1 MKNRNQGSG
10 IRDQKQGSGERG
22 SISPERSE
30 LRRRRYAGC
39 LLTACIKTTLLACS
53 LIPNPRSL
61 SAAVPLTWTVETSR
75 ATPAQFEAYRGETLT
90 LEATLQSNGKPL
102 ELSGI
107 AALYW
112 QTNGMGSAYW
122 EATAAVNS
130 NRLSAVW
137 TPEMDVGARVY
148 NCFLGQPGKIYRAA
162 FQLRLRPSPGATPN
176 VLPLPTPV
184 IDFATVEVLHPPY
197 YTKADA
203 DGLLEDKADKTNT
216 YTKAEVDGL
225 IDEAGK
231 VKSVN
236 GKDGEVVLTAA
247 DVHALPDTYTPP
259 PAPVQSVNGK
269 TGAVTL
275 GAGDIGAIVNGV
287 NTNGEIVLRSPVGFA
302 GNMDMKIT
310 PSRISRSGVS
320 FGSFPFDWIIHG
332 SQNLN
337 EYLRDNYLLQE
348 EASDKYVPTTR
359 KVNGQPLTGDITIEA
374 MPNNGVML
382 TDGALKTK
390 GGTEITAGNV
400 GAASSEDVQTLNL
413 GYQRLYSF
421 STGAT
426 NANISVTNYPP
437 TAAEAEGRTHYDPND
452 PDLDFSTV
460 PASMRLDE
468 KRDGEKRTVVDTR
481 DWPVWYFGC
490 KLPRILAAA
499 QEYAHTAYTN
509 ALAHLSAW
517 ADRTARGLENP
528 AGESTLVI
536 DVPNIWL
543 MTDQTF
549 EKHVSGSSSCWVIR
563 SKNAAISP
571 NVTTNGFLELTDA
584 FGTPYIRF
592 NKTEATFADPPASGI
607 YHDDQEGEWI
617 ITYETTTKPKG
628 GANLALQGSET
639 YPGKAILKEEGDEL
653 CPAVITWTG
662 SSGHWLMHAKPKQI
676 AGADPD
682 KMIFGAV
689 VEVEGQDYIEYLKPV
704 SFSHLVM
711 PNGKKIAPDVPAS
724 ASVGTIV
731 NWKVVQ

>member
-1 MKNRNQGSG
+1 MKHLAILTLHFS
-10 IRDQKQGSGERG
+10 
-22 SISPERSE
+22 
-30 LRRRRYAGC
+30 
-39 LLTACIKTTLLACS
+39 LLTLHS
-53 LIPNPRSL
+53 
-61 SAAVPLTWTVETSR
+61 SAAVPLHWTVESSRTSL
-75 ATPAQFEAYRGETLT
+75 AQLEAYHGETLDIA
-90 LEATLQSNGKPL
+90 ATMQTYGKPL
-102 ELSGI
+102 SLDGKT
-107 AALYW
+107 AVLYY
-112 QTNGMGSAYW
+112 QTNGMEQAWWSVNGTCSGS
-122 EATAAVNS
+122 T
-130 NRLSAVW
+130 
-137 TPEMDVGARVY
+137 ARVTFTPAMDPGASIL
-148 NCFLGQPGKIYRAA
+148 NLFLSVQDGGNNYRAHA
-162 FQLRLRPSPGATPN
+162 RLKMLGSPGADAH
-176 VLPLPTPV
+176 V
-184 IDFATVEVLHPPY
+184 IEPPIVTLDFSRIGIILNAPY
-197 YTKADA
+197 YTKAEA
-203 DGLLEDKADKTNT
+203 DGLLDDKADKTNT
-216 YTKAEVDGL
+216 YTKAESNAALDGKLDRIVRDPLFEHNHSEFKQTLDGL
-225 IDEAGK
+225 DYITYQTDGGETEVLDRAHIGNKMVYVTEDSNWFTSGFHASEDYRGFGISQSSSDFKNGNFSTFYGDGFIDCGENEITIPNATGTMALMSTTLAGYGIDNAYTKAEVDELVEDAGK
-231 VKSVN
+231 VKTVA
-236 GKDGEVVLTAA
+236 GQE
-247 DVHALPDTYTPP
+247 PD
-259 PAPVQSVNGK
+259 
-269 TGAVTL
+269 
-275 GAGDIGAIVNGV
+275 
-287 NTNGEIVLRSPVGFA
+287 
-302 GNMDMKIT
+302 
-310 PSRISRSGVS
+310 
-320 FGSFPFDWIIHG
+320 
-332 SQNLN
+332 
-337 EYLRDNYLLQE
+337 
-348 EASDKYVPTTR
+348 AS
-359 KVNGQPLTGDITIEA
+359 
-374 MPNNGVML
+374 
-382 TDGALKTK
+382 
-390 GGTEITAGNV
+390 GNV
-400 GAASSEDVQTLNL
+400 SLSPSTIGAASSEDVQTLNL

-563 SKNAAISP
+563 SKNSAISP

-676 AGADPD
+676 AGADPN
-682 KMIFGAV
+682 KMFFGAV
-689 VEVEGQDYIEYLKPV
+689 VEVEVQDYIEYLKPV

>member
-1 MKNRNQGSG
+1 MKHTALFTCSF
-10 IRDQKQGSGERG
+10 
-22 SISPERSE
+22 
-30 LRRRRYAGC
+30 L
-39 LLTACIKTTLLACS
+39 LLTS
-53 LIPNPRSL
+53 
-61 SAAVPLTWTVETSR
+61 SAAVPLHWTVESSRTSL
-75 ATPAQFEAYRGETLT
+75 AQLEAYHGETLDIA
-90 LEATLQSNGKPL
+90 ATMQTYGKPL
-102 ELSGI
+102 SLDGKT
-107 AALYW
+107 AVLYY
-112 QTNGMGSAYW
+112 QTNGMEQAWWSVNGTCSGS
-122 EATAAVNS
+122 T
-130 NRLSAVW
+130 
-137 TPEMDVGARVY
+137 ARVTFTPAMDPGASIL
-148 NCFLGQPGKIYRAA
+148 NLFLSVQDGGNNYRAHA
-162 FQLRLRPSPGATPN
+162 RLKMLGSPGADAH
-176 VLPLPTPV
+176 V
-184 IDFATVEVLHPPY
+184 IEPPIVTLDFSRIGIILNAPY
-197 YTKADA
+197 YTKAEA
-203 DGLLEDKADKTNT
+203 DGLLDDKADKTNT
-216 YTKAEVDGL
+216 YTKAESNAALDGKLDRIVRDPLFEHNHSEFKQTLDGL
-225 IDEAGK
+225 DYITYQTDGGETKVLDRAHIGNKMVYVTEDSNWFTSGFHASEDYRGFGISKSSSDFKNGNFSTFYGDGFIDCGENEITIPNATGTMALMSTTLAGYGIDNAYTKAEVDELVEDAGK
-231 VKSVN
+231 VKTVA
-236 GKDGEVVLTAA
+236 GQE
-247 DVHALPDTYTPP
+247 PD
-259 PAPVQSVNGK
+259 
-269 TGAVTL
+269 
-275 GAGDIGAIVNGV
+275 
-287 NTNGEIVLRSPVGFA
+287 
-302 GNMDMKIT
+302 
-310 PSRISRSGVS
+310 
-320 FGSFPFDWIIHG
+320 
-332 SQNLN
+332 
-337 EYLRDNYLLQE
+337 
-348 EASDKYVPTTR
+348 AS
-359 KVNGQPLTGDITIEA
+359 
-374 MPNNGVML
+374 
-382 TDGALKTK
+382 
-390 GGTEITAGNV
+390 GNV
-400 GAASSEDVQTLNL
+400 SLSPSTIGAASSEDVQTLNL

-563 SKNAAISP
+563 SKNSAISP

-676 AGADPD
+676 AGADPN
-682 KMIFGAV
+682 KMFFGAV

>member
-1 MKNRNQGSG
+1 MKR
-10 IRDQKQGSGERG
+10 
-22 SISPERSE
+22 
-30 LRRRRYAGC
+30 LA
-39 LLTACIKTTLLACS
+39 LLTLHFSLLTLHS
-53 LIPNPRSL
+53 
-61 SAAVPLTWTVETSR
+61 SAAVPLHWTVESSRTSL
-75 ATPAQFEAYRGETLT
+75 AQLEAYHGETLDIA
-90 LEATLQSNGKPL
+90 ATMQTYGKPL
-102 ELSGI
+102 SLDGKT
-107 AALYW
+107 AVLYY
-112 QTNGMGSAYW
+112 QTNGMEQAWWSVNGTCSGS
-122 EATAAVNS
+122 T
-130 NRLSAVW
+130 
-137 TPEMDVGARVY
+137 ARVTFTPAMDPGASIL
-148 NCFLGQPGKIYRAA
+148 NLFLSVQDGGNNYRAHA
-162 FQLRLRPSPGATPN
+162 RLKMLGSPGADAH
-176 VLPLPTPV
+176 V
-184 IDFATVEVLHPPY
+184 IEPPIVTLDFSRIGIILNAPY
-197 YTKADA
+197 YTKAEA
-203 DGLLEDKADKTNT
+203 DGLLDDKADKTNT
-216 YTKAEVDGL
+216 YTKAESNAALDGKLDRIVRDPLFEHNHSEFKQTLDGL
-225 IDEAGK
+225 DYITYQTDGGETKVLDRAHIGNKMVYVTEDSNWFTSGFHASEDYRGFGISQSSSDFKNGNFSTFYGDGFIDCGENEITIPNATGTMALMSTTLAGYGIDNAYTKAEVDELVEDAGK
-231 VKSVN
+231 VKTVA
-236 GKDGEVVLTAA
+236 GQE
-247 DVHALPDTYTPP
+247 PD
-259 PAPVQSVNGK
+259 
-269 TGAVTL
+269 
-275 GAGDIGAIVNGV
+275 
-287 NTNGEIVLRSPVGFA
+287 
-302 GNMDMKIT
+302 
-310 PSRISRSGVS
+310 
-320 FGSFPFDWIIHG
+320 
-332 SQNLN
+332 
-337 EYLRDNYLLQE
+337 
-348 EASDKYVPTTR
+348 AS
-359 KVNGQPLTGDITIEA
+359 
-374 MPNNGVML
+374 
-382 TDGALKTK
+382 
-390 GGTEITAGNV
+390 GNV
-400 GAASSEDVQTLNL
+400 SLSPSTIGAASSEDVQTLNL

-563 SKNAAISP
+563 SKNSAISP

-676 AGADPD
+676 AGADPN
-682 KMIFGAV
+682 KMFFGAV

>member
-1 MKNRNQGSG
+1 MKHIAILTLHFS
-10 IRDQKQGSGERG
+10 
-22 SISPERSE
+22 
-30 LRRRRYAGC
+30 
-39 LLTACIKTTLLACS
+39 LLTLHS
-53 LIPNPRSL
+53 
-61 SAAVPLTWTVETSR
+61 SAAVPLHWTVESSRTSL
-75 ATPAQFEAYRGETLT
+75 AQLEAYHGETLDIA
-90 LEATLQSNGKPL
+90 ATMQTYGKPL
-102 ELSGI
+102 SLDGKT
-107 AALYW
+107 AVLYY
-112 QTNGMGSAYW
+112 QTNGMEQAWWSVNGTCSGS
-122 EATAAVNS
+122 T
-130 NRLSAVW
+130 
-137 TPEMDVGARVY
+137 ARVTFTPAMDPGASIL
-148 NCFLGQPGKIYRAA
+148 NLFLSVQDGGNNYRAHA
-162 FQLRLRPSPGATPN
+162 RLKMLGSPGADAH
-176 VLPLPTPV
+176 V
-184 IDFATVEVLHPPY
+184 IEPPIVTLDFSRIGIILNAPY
-197 YTKADA
+197 YTKAEA
-203 DGLLEDKADKTNT
+203 DGLLDDKADKTNT
-216 YTKAEVDGL
+216 YTKAESNAALDGKLDRIVRDPLFEHNHSEFKQTLDGL
-225 IDEAGK
+225 DYITYQTDGGETKVLDRAHIGNKMVYVTEDSNWFTSGFHASEDYRGFGISQSSSDFKNGNFSTFYGDGFIDCGENEITIPNATGTMALMSTTLAGYGIDNAYTKAEVDELVEDAGK
-231 VKSVN
+231 VKTVA
-236 GKDGEVVLTAA
+236 GQE
-247 DVHALPDTYTPP
+247 PD
-259 PAPVQSVNGK
+259 
-269 TGAVTL
+269 
-275 GAGDIGAIVNGV
+275 
-287 NTNGEIVLRSPVGFA
+287 
-302 GNMDMKIT
+302 
-310 PSRISRSGVS
+310 
-320 FGSFPFDWIIHG
+320 
-332 SQNLN
+332 
-337 EYLRDNYLLQE
+337 
-348 EASDKYVPTTR
+348 AS
-359 KVNGQPLTGDITIEA
+359 
-374 MPNNGVML
+374 
-382 TDGALKTK
+382 
-390 GGTEITAGNV
+390 GNV
-400 GAASSEDVQTLNL
+400 SLSPSTIGAASSEDVQTLNL

-543 MTDQTF
+543 MTDHTF

-563 SKNAAISP
+563 SKNSAISP

-676 AGADPD
+676 AGADPN
-682 KMIFGAV
+682 KMFFGAV

>member
-1 MKNRNQGSG
+1 MKH
-10 IRDQKQGSGERG
+10 I
-22 SISPERSE
+22 
-30 LRRRRYAGC
+30 
-39 LLTACIKTTLLACS
+39 S
-53 LIPNPRSL
+53 LITIL
-61 SAAVPLTWTVETSR
+61 AIGTLAASAAVPLHWTVESSRTSL
-75 ATPAQFEAYRGETLT
+75 AQLEAYHGETLDIA
-90 LEATLQSNGKPL
+90 ATMQTYGKPL
-102 ELSGI
+102 SLDGKT
-107 AALYW
+107 AVLYY
-112 QTNGMGSAYW
+112 QTNGMEQAWWSVNGTCSGS
-122 EATAAVNS
+122 T
-130 NRLSAVW
+130 
-137 TPEMDVGARVY
+137 ARVTFTPAMDPGASIL
-148 NCFLGQPGKIYRAA
+148 NLFLSVQDGGNNYRAHA
-162 FQLRLRPSPGATPN
+162 RLKMLGSPGADAHVIEPPIVTLDFSRIGI
-176 VLPLPTPV
+176 VLN
-184 IDFATVEVLHPPY
+184 APY
-197 YTKADA
+197 YTKAEA
-203 DGLLEDKADKTNT
+203 DGLLDGKADKTNTYTKAETEQKIQELAPTPVETDPVYTADKEDLICLIGDKADKTNT
-216 YTKAEVDGL
+216 YTKAEVDAAHAGKLDRIVRDSQFLYNHSEFRQTLDGL
-225 IDEAGK
+225 EYIEYQTEDGQTEVIRRASLGGEMVYVTEDANWLTAGIHANEDYRGFGISQSSSDFKNGYFSTFYGDGFIDFGENEITIPNATGTMALKSTTLAGYGINNAYTKAEVDGLVEDAGK
-231 VKSVN
+231 VKTVA
-236 GKDGEVVLTAA
+236 GQE
-247 DVHALPDTYTPP
+247 PD
-259 PAPVQSVNGK
+259 
-269 TGAVTL
+269 
-275 GAGDIGAIVNGV
+275 
-287 NTNGEIVLRSPVGFA
+287 
-302 GNMDMKIT
+302 
-310 PSRISRSGVS
+310 
-320 FGSFPFDWIIHG
+320 
-332 SQNLN
+332 
-337 EYLRDNYLLQE
+337 
-348 EASDKYVPTTR
+348 AS
-359 KVNGQPLTGDITIEA
+359 
-374 MPNNGVML
+374 
-382 TDGALKTK
+382 
-390 GGTEITAGNV
+390 GNV
-400 GAASSEDVQTLNL
+400 SLSPSTIGAASSEDVQTLNL

-460 PASMRLDE
+460 PASIRLDE

-676 AGADPD
+676 AGADPG
-682 KMIFGAV
+682 KMFFGAV

-724 ASVGTIV
+724 ASVGTVV

>member
-1 MKNRNQGSG
+1 MKHLALILHFS
-10 IRDQKQGSGERG
+10 
-22 SISPERSE
+22 
-30 LRRRRYAGC
+30 
-39 LLTACIKTTLLACS
+39 LL
-53 LIPNPRSL
+53 LIPCF
-61 SAAVPLTWTVETSR
+61 AAVPLHWTVESSRTSL
-75 ATPAQFEAYRGETLT
+75 AQLEAYHGETLDIA
-90 LEATLQSNGKPL
+90 ATMQTYGKPL
-102 ELSGI
+102 SLDGKT
-107 AALYW
+107 AVLYY
-112 QTNGMGSAYW
+112 QTNGMEQAWWSVNGTCSGS
-122 EATAAVNS
+122 T
-130 NRLSAVW
+130 
-137 TPEMDVGARVY
+137 ARVTFTPAMDPGASIL
-148 NCFLGQPGKIYRAA
+148 NLFLSVQDGGNNYRAHA
-162 FQLRLRPSPGATPN
+162 RLKMLGSPGADAH
-176 VLPLPTPV
+176 V
-184 IDFATVEVLHPPY
+184 IEPPIVTLDFSRIGIILNAPY
-197 YTKADA
+197 YTKAEA
-203 DGLLEDKADKTNT
+203 DGLLDDKADKTNT
-216 YTKAEVDGL
+216 YTKAESNAALDGKLDRIVRDPLFEHNHSEFKQTLDGL
-225 IDEAGK
+225 DYITYQTDGGETKVLDRAHIGNKMVYVTEDSNWFTSGFHASEDYRGFGISKSSSDFKNGNFSTFYGDGFIDCGENEITIPNATGTMALMSTTLAGYGIDNAYTKAEVDELVEDAGK
-231 VKSVN
+231 VKTV
-236 GKDGEVVLTAA
+236 
-247 DVHALPDTYTPP
+247 
-259 PAPVQSVNGK
+259 
-269 TGAVTL
+269 
-275 GAGDIGAIVNGV
+275 AG
-287 NTNGEIVLRSPVGFA
+287 
-302 GNMDMKIT
+302 
-310 PSRISRSGVS
+310 
-320 FGSFPFDWIIHG
+320 
-332 SQNLN
+332 
-337 EYLRDNYLLQE
+337 QE
-348 EASDKYVPTTR
+348 PNAS
-359 KVNGQPLTGDITIEA
+359 
-374 MPNNGVML
+374 
-382 TDGALKTK
+382 
-390 GGTEITAGNV
+390 GNV
-400 GAASSEDVQTLNL
+400 SLSPSTIGAASSEDVQTLNL

-563 SKNAAISP
+563 SKNSAISP

-676 AGADPD
+676 AGADPN
-682 KMIFGAV
+682 KMFFGAV

>member
-1 MKNRNQGSG
+1 MKHLAILTLHFS
-10 IRDQKQGSGERG
+10 
-22 SISPERSE
+22 
-30 LRRRRYAGC
+30 
-39 LLTACIKTTLLACS
+39 LLTLHS
-53 LIPNPRSL
+53 
-61 SAAVPLTWTVETSR
+61 SAAVPLHWTVESSRTSL
-75 ATPAQFEAYRGETLT
+75 AQLEAYHGETLDIA
-90 LEATLQSNGKPL
+90 ATMQTYGKPL
-102 ELSGI
+102 SLDGKT
-107 AALYW
+107 AVLYY
-112 QTNGMGSAYW
+112 QTNGMEQAWWSVNGTCSGS
-122 EATAAVNS
+122 T
-130 NRLSAVW
+130 
-137 TPEMDVGARVY
+137 ARVTFTPAMDPGASIL
-148 NCFLGQPGKIYRAA
+148 NLFLSVQDGGNNYRAHA
-162 FQLRLRPSPGATPN
+162 RLKMLGSPGADAH
-176 VLPLPTPV
+176 V
-184 IDFATVEVLHPPY
+184 IEPPIVTLDFSRIGIILNAPY
-197 YTKADA
+197 
-203 DGLLEDKADKTNT
+203 
-216 YTKAEVDGL
+216 YTKAEVDEL
-225 IDEAGK
+225 VEDAGK
-231 VKSVN
+231 VKTVA
-236 GKDGEVVLTAA
+236 GQE
-247 DVHALPDTYTPP
+247 PD
-259 PAPVQSVNGK
+259 
-269 TGAVTL
+269 
-275 GAGDIGAIVNGV
+275 
-287 NTNGEIVLRSPVGFA
+287 
-302 GNMDMKIT
+302 
-310 PSRISRSGVS
+310 
-320 FGSFPFDWIIHG
+320 
-332 SQNLN
+332 
-337 EYLRDNYLLQE
+337 
-348 EASDKYVPTTR
+348 AS
-359 KVNGQPLTGDITIEA
+359 
-374 MPNNGVML
+374 
-382 TDGALKTK
+382 
-390 GGTEITAGNV
+390 GNV
-400 GAASSEDVQTLNL
+400 SLSPSTIGAASSEDVQTLNL

-437 TAAEAEGRTHYDPND
+437 TAADAEGRTHYDPND

-481 DWPVWYFGC
+481 DWPVWYFDC

-563 SKNAAISP
+563 SKNSAISP

-676 AGADPD
+676 AGADPN
-682 KMIFGAV
+682 KMFFGAV

>member
-1 MKNRNQGSG
+1 MKRYKSILIFAALLFAGFAPQANAEE
-10 IRDQKQGSGERG
+10 ITPKF
-22 SISPERSE
+22 SISVDPDKSE
-30 LRRRRYAGC
+30 VHFFDVYH
-39 LLTACIKTTLLACS
+39 
-53 LIPNPRSL
+53 
-61 SAAVPLTWTVETSR
+61 
-75 ATPAQFEAYRGETLT
+75 GETVLFEVT
-90 LEATLQSNGKPL
+90 FKRPSN
-102 ELSGI
+102 ETMTFF
-107 AALYW
+107 W
-112 QTNGMGSAYW
+112 QEQGMGDSYW
-122 EATAAVNS
+122 SESCT
-130 NRLSAVW
+130 
-137 TPEMDVGARVY
+137 TVGDGV
-148 NCFLGQPGKIYRAA
+148 YRAA
-162 FQLRLRPSPGATPN
+162 FTPQMDTGAKVFNCFIGRPGMIYRAVFQLRMKQSPGATPGA
-176 VLPLPTPV
+176 LPLPVKT
-184 IDFATVEVLHPPY
+184 IDFAEVEVKNAPWASATIVHEVSAAADNAIMTATNALA
-197 YTKADA
+197 KANAAQSSAAAAQRSADA
-203 DGLLEDKADKTNT
+203 AQTSADNAQTV
-216 YTKAEVDGL
+216 AAD
-225 IDEAGK
+225 A
-231 VKSVN
+231 KSAA
-236 GKDGEVVLTAA
+236 TAA
-247 DVHALPDTYTPP
+247 ADDVEKLNIGYT
-259 PAPVQSVNGK
+259 
-269 TGAVTL
+269 
-275 GAGDIGAIVNGV
+275 
-287 NTNGEIVLRSPVGFA
+287 
-302 GNMDMKIT
+302 
-310 PSRISRSGVS
+310 
-320 FGSFPFDWIIHG
+320 
-332 SQNLN
+332 
-337 EYLRDNYLLQE
+337 
-348 EASDKYVPTTR
+348 
-359 KVNGQPLTGDITIEA
+359 
-374 MPNNGVML
+374 
-382 TDGALKTK
+382 
-390 GGTEITAGNV
+390 
-400 GAASSEDVQTLNL
+400 
-413 GYQRLYSF
+413 RLYNF
-421 STGAT
+421 SVGAT
-426 NANISVTNYPP
+426 NANFIATNYPL
-437 TAAEAEGRTHYDPND
+437 TKAEAEGRTHYDPND

-563 SKNAAISP
+563 SKNSAISP

-592 NKTEATFADPPASGI
+592 NKTEATFADPPSSGI

-676 AGADPD
+676 AGADPN
-682 KMIFGAV
+682 KIFFGAV

>member
-1 MKNRNQGSG
+1 MKHLQLSTILALGSL
-10 IRDQKQGSGERG
+10 S
-22 SISPERSE
+22 
-30 LRRRRYAGC
+30 A
-39 LLTACIKTTLLACS
+39 
-53 LIPNPRSL
+53 
-61 SAAVPLTWTVETSR
+61 SAAVPLHWTVESSRTSI
-75 ATPAQFEAYRGETLT
+75 AQLEAYHGETLDIA
-90 LEATLQSNGKPL
+90 ATMQTYGKPL
-102 ELSGI
+102 SLDGKT
-107 AALYW
+107 AVLYY
-112 QTNGMGSAYW
+112 QTNGMEQAWWSVNGTCSGS
-122 EATAAVNS
+122 T
-130 NRLSAVW
+130 
-137 TPEMDVGARVY
+137 ARVTFTPAMDPGASIL
-148 NCFLGQPGKIYRAA
+148 NLFLSVQDGGNNYRAHA
-162 FQLRLRPSPGATPN
+162 RLKMLGSPGADAHVIEPPIVTLDFSRIGI
-176 VLPLPTPV
+176 VLN
-184 IDFATVEVLHPPY
+184 APY
-197 YTKADA
+197 YTQAEA
-203 DGLLEDKADKTNT
+203 DGLLDGKADKTNTYTKAEADELLHDKADKTNTYTKAETDMLLDNKADSTNTYTKVEADGLFDGKADKTNT

-225 IDEAGK
+225 VEDAGK
-231 VKSVN
+231 VKTVA
-236 GKDGEVVLTAA
+236 GKE
-247 DVHALPDTYTPP
+247 PD
-259 PAPVQSVNGK
+259 
-269 TGAVTL
+269 
-275 GAGDIGAIVNGV
+275 
-287 NTNGEIVLRSPVGFA
+287 
-302 GNMDMKIT
+302 
-310 PSRISRSGVS
+310 
-320 FGSFPFDWIIHG
+320 
-332 SQNLN
+332 
-337 EYLRDNYLLQE
+337 
-348 EASDKYVPTTR
+348 AS
-359 KVNGQPLTGDITIEA
+359 
-374 MPNNGVML
+374 
-382 TDGALKTK
+382 
-390 GGTEITAGNV
+390 GNV
-400 GAASSEDVQTLNL
+400 SLSPSTIGAASSEDVQTLNL

-563 SKNAAISP
+563 SKNSAISP

-639 YPGKAILKEEGDEL
+639 YPGKSILKEEGDEL

-676 AGADPD
+676 AGADPN
-682 KMIFGAV
+682 KIFFGAV

>member
-1 MKNRNQGSG
+1 MKHIAILTLHFS
-10 IRDQKQGSGERG
+10 
-22 SISPERSE
+22 
-30 LRRRRYAGC
+30 
-39 LLTACIKTTLLACS
+39 LLTLHS
-53 LIPNPRSL
+53 
-61 SAAVPLTWTVETSR
+61 SAAVPLRWTVESSRTSL
-75 ATPAQFEAYRGETLT
+75 AQLEAYHGETLDIA
-90 LEATLQSNGKPL
+90 ATMQTYGKPL
-102 ELSGI
+102 SLDGKT
-107 AALYW
+107 AVLYY
-112 QTNGMGSAYW
+112 QTNGMEQAWWSVNGTCSGS
-122 EATAAVNS
+122 T
-130 NRLSAVW
+130 
-137 TPEMDVGARVY
+137 ARVTFTPAMDPGASIL
-148 NCFLGQPGKIYRAA
+148 NLFLSVQDGGNNYRAHA
-162 FQLRLRPSPGATPN
+162 RLKMLGSPGADAH
-176 VLPLPTPV
+176 V
-184 IDFATVEVLHPPY
+184 IEPPIVTLDFSRIGIILNAPY
-197 YTKADA
+197 YTKAEA
-203 DGLLEDKADKTNT
+203 DGLLDDKADKTNT
-216 YTKAEVDGL
+216 YTKAESNAALDGKLDRIVRDPLFEHNHSEFKQTLDGL
-225 IDEAGK
+225 DYITYQTDGGETKVLDRAHIGNKMVYVTEDSNWFTSGFHASEDYRGFGISKSSSDFKNGNFSTFYGDGFIDCGENEITIPNATGTMALMSTTLAGYGIDNAYTKAEVDELVEDAGK
-231 VKSVN
+231 VKTV
-236 GKDGEVVLTAA
+236 
-247 DVHALPDTYTPP
+247 
-259 PAPVQSVNGK
+259 
-269 TGAVTL
+269 
-275 GAGDIGAIVNGV
+275 AG
-287 NTNGEIVLRSPVGFA
+287 
-302 GNMDMKIT
+302 
-310 PSRISRSGVS
+310 
-320 FGSFPFDWIIHG
+320 
-332 SQNLN
+332 
-337 EYLRDNYLLQE
+337 QE
-348 EASDKYVPTTR
+348 PNAS
-359 KVNGQPLTGDITIEA
+359 
-374 MPNNGVML
+374 
-382 TDGALKTK
+382 
-390 GGTEITAGNV
+390 GNV
-400 GAASSEDVQTLNL
+400 SLSPSTIGAASSEDVQTLNL

-563 SKNAAISP
+563 SKNSAISP

-676 AGADPD
+676 AGADPN
-682 KMIFGAV
+682 KMFFGAV

>member
-1 MKNRNQGSG
+1 MKHLAILTLHFS
-10 IRDQKQGSGERG
+10 
-22 SISPERSE
+22 
-30 LRRRRYAGC
+30 
-39 LLTACIKTTLLACS
+39 LLTLHS
-53 LIPNPRSL
+53 
-61 SAAVPLTWTVETSR
+61 SAAVPLRWTVESSRTSL
-75 ATPAQFEAYRGETLT
+75 AQLEAYHGETLDIA
-90 LEATLQSNGKPL
+90 ATMQTYGKPL
-102 ELSGI
+102 SLDGKT
-107 AALYW
+107 AVLYY
-112 QTNGMGSAYW
+112 QTNGMEQAWWSVNGTCSGS
-122 EATAAVNS
+122 T
-130 NRLSAVW
+130 
-137 TPEMDVGARVY
+137 ARVTFTPAMDPGASIL
-148 NCFLGQPGKIYRAA
+148 NLFLSVQDGGNNYRAHA
-162 FQLRLRPSPGATPN
+162 RLKMLGSPGADAH
-176 VLPLPTPV
+176 V
-184 IDFATVEVLHPPY
+184 IEPPIVTLDFSRIGIILNAPY
-197 YTKADA
+197 YTKAEA
-203 DGLLEDKADKTNT
+203 DGLLDDKADKTNT
-216 YTKAEVDGL
+216 YTKAESNAALDGKLDRIVRDPLFEHNHSEFKQTLDGL
-225 IDEAGK
+225 DYITYQTDGGETKVLDRAHIGNKMVYVTEDSNWFTSGFHASEDYRGFGISKSSSDFKNGNFSTFYGDGFIDCGENEITIPNATGTMALMSTTLAGYGIDNAYTKAEVDELVEDAGK
-231 VKSVN
+231 VKTV
-236 GKDGEVVLTAA
+236 
-247 DVHALPDTYTPP
+247 
-259 PAPVQSVNGK
+259 
-269 TGAVTL
+269 
-275 GAGDIGAIVNGV
+275 AG
-287 NTNGEIVLRSPVGFA
+287 
-302 GNMDMKIT
+302 
-310 PSRISRSGVS
+310 
-320 FGSFPFDWIIHG
+320 
-332 SQNLN
+332 
-337 EYLRDNYLLQE
+337 QE
-348 EASDKYVPTTR
+348 PNAS
-359 KVNGQPLTGDITIEA
+359 
-374 MPNNGVML
+374 
-382 TDGALKTK
+382 
-390 GGTEITAGNV
+390 GNV
-400 GAASSEDVQTLNL
+400 SLSPSTIGAASSEDVQTLNL

-563 SKNAAISP
+563 SKNSAISP

-676 AGADPD
+676 AGADPN
-682 KMIFGAV
+682 KMFFGAV

>member
-1 MKNRNQGSG
+1 MKHLQLSTILALGSL
-10 IRDQKQGSGERG
+10 S
-22 SISPERSE
+22 
-30 LRRRRYAGC
+30 A
-39 LLTACIKTTLLACS
+39 
-53 LIPNPRSL
+53 
-61 SAAVPLTWTVETSR
+61 SAAVPLHWTVESSRTSI
-75 ATPAQFEAYRGETLT
+75 AQLEAYHGETLDIA
-90 LEATLQSNGKPL
+90 ATMQTYGKPL
-102 ELSGI
+102 SLDGKT
-107 AALYW
+107 AVLYY
-112 QTNGMGSAYW
+112 QTNGMEQAWWSVNGTCSGS
-122 EATAAVNS
+122 T
-130 NRLSAVW
+130 
-137 TPEMDVGARVY
+137 ARVTFTPAMDPGASIL
-148 NCFLGQPGKIYRAA
+148 NLFLSVQDGGNNYRAHA
-162 FQLRLRPSPGATPN
+162 RLKMLGSPGADAHVIEPPIVTLDFSRIGI
-176 VLPLPTPV
+176 VLN
-184 IDFATVEVLHPPY
+184 APY
-197 YTKADA
+197 YTQAEA
-203 DGLLEDKADKTNT
+203 DGLLDGKADKTNTYTKAEADELLHDKADKTNTYTKAETDMLLDNKADSTNTYTKVEADGLFDGKADKTNT

-225 IDEAGK
+225 VEDAGK
-231 VKSVN
+231 VKTVA
-236 GKDGEVVLTAA
+236 GKE
-247 DVHALPDTYTPP
+247 PD
-259 PAPVQSVNGK
+259 
-269 TGAVTL
+269 
-275 GAGDIGAIVNGV
+275 
-287 NTNGEIVLRSPVGFA
+287 
-302 GNMDMKIT
+302 
-310 PSRISRSGVS
+310 
-320 FGSFPFDWIIHG
+320 
-332 SQNLN
+332 
-337 EYLRDNYLLQE
+337 
-348 EASDKYVPTTR
+348 AS
-359 KVNGQPLTGDITIEA
+359 
-374 MPNNGVML
+374 
-382 TDGALKTK
+382 
-390 GGTEITAGNV
+390 GNV
-400 GAASSEDVQTLNL
+400 SLSPSTIGAASSEDVQTLNL

-563 SKNAAISP
+563 SKNSAISP

-676 AGADPD
+676 AGADPN
-682 KMIFGAV
+682 KIFFGAV

>member
-1 MKNRNQGSG
+1 MEQAWWSVNGTCSGS
-10 IRDQKQGSGERG
+10 
-22 SISPERSE
+22 
-30 LRRRRYAGC
+30 
-39 LLTACIKTTLLACS
+39 TARVTF
-53 LIPNPRSL
+53 
-61 SAAVPLTWTVETSR
+61 
-75 ATPAQFEAYRGETLT
+75 TPAMDPGASILNLF
-90 LEATLQSNGKPL
+90 
-102 ELSGI
+102 LSVQDGG
-107 AALYW
+107 
-112 QTNGMGSAYW
+112 N
-122 EATAAVNS
+122 N
-130 NRLSAVW
+130 
-137 TPEMDVGARVY
+137 
-148 NCFLGQPGKIYRAA
+148 YRAHA
-162 FQLRLRPSPGATPN
+162 RLKMLGSPGADAH
-176 VLPLPTPV
+176 V
-184 IDFATVEVLHPPY
+184 IEPPIVTLDFSRIGIILNAPY
-197 YTKADA
+197 YTKAEA
-203 DGLLEDKADKTNT
+203 DGLLDDKADKTNT
-216 YTKAEVDGL
+216 YTKAESNAALDGKLDRIVRDPLFEHNHSEFKQTLDGL
-225 IDEAGK
+225 DYITYQTDGGETEVLDIAHIGNKMVYVTEDSNRFTSGFHASEDYRGFGISQSSSDFKNGNFSTFYGDGFIDFGENEITIPNATGTMALMSTTLAGYGIDNAYTKAEVDELVEDAGK
-231 VKSVN
+231 VKTVA
-236 GKDGEVVLTAA
+236 GQE
-247 DVHALPDTYTPP
+247 PD
-259 PAPVQSVNGK
+259 
-269 TGAVTL
+269 
-275 GAGDIGAIVNGV
+275 
-287 NTNGEIVLRSPVGFA
+287 
-302 GNMDMKIT
+302 
-310 PSRISRSGVS
+310 
-320 FGSFPFDWIIHG
+320 
-332 SQNLN
+332 
-337 EYLRDNYLLQE
+337 
-348 EASDKYVPTTR
+348 AS
-359 KVNGQPLTGDITIEA
+359 
-374 MPNNGVML
+374 
-382 TDGALKTK
+382 
-390 GGTEITAGNV
+390 GNV
-400 GAASSEDVQTLNL
+400 SLSPSTIGAASSEDVQTLNL

-563 SKNAAISP
+563 SKNSAISP

-592 NKTEATFADPPASGI
+592 NKTEATFADPPVSGI

-676 AGADPD
+676 AGADPN
-682 KMIFGAV
+682 KMFFGAV

>member
-1 MKNRNQGSG
+1 MKHLAILTLHFS
-10 IRDQKQGSGERG
+10 
-22 SISPERSE
+22 
-30 LRRRRYAGC
+30 
-39 LLTACIKTTLLACS
+39 LLTLHS
-53 LIPNPRSL
+53 
-61 SAAVPLTWTVETSR
+61 SAAVPLHWTVESSRTSL
-75 ATPAQFEAYRGETLT
+75 AQLEAYHGETLDIA
-90 LEATLQSNGKPL
+90 ATMQTYGKPL
-102 ELSGI
+102 SLDGKT
-107 AALYW
+107 AVLYY
-112 QTNGMGSAYW
+112 QTNGMEQAWWSVNGTCSGS
-122 EATAAVNS
+122 T
-130 NRLSAVW
+130 
-137 TPEMDVGARVY
+137 ARVTFTPAMDPGASIL
-148 NCFLGQPGKIYRAA
+148 NLFLSVQDGGNNYRAHA
-162 FQLRLRPSPGATPN
+162 RLKMLGSPGADAH
-176 VLPLPTPV
+176 V
-184 IDFATVEVLHPPY
+184 IEPPIVTLDFSRIGIILNAPY
-197 YTKADA
+197 YTKAEA
-203 DGLLEDKADKTNT
+203 DGLLDDKADKTNT
-216 YTKAEVDGL
+216 YTKAESNAALDGKLDRIVRDPLFEHNHSEFKQTLDGL
-225 IDEAGK
+225 DYITYQTDGGETEVLDRAHIGNKMVYVTEDSNRFTSGFHASEDYRGFGISQSSSDFKNGNFSTFYGDGFIDCGENEITIPNATGTMALMSTTLAGYGIDNAYTKAEVDELVEDAGK
-231 VKSVN
+231 VKTVA
-236 GKDGEVVLTAA
+236 GQE
-247 DVHALPDTYTPP
+247 PD
-259 PAPVQSVNGK
+259 
-269 TGAVTL
+269 
-275 GAGDIGAIVNGV
+275 
-287 NTNGEIVLRSPVGFA
+287 
-302 GNMDMKIT
+302 
-310 PSRISRSGVS
+310 
-320 FGSFPFDWIIHG
+320 
-332 SQNLN
+332 
-337 EYLRDNYLLQE
+337 
-348 EASDKYVPTTR
+348 AS
-359 KVNGQPLTGDITIEA
+359 
-374 MPNNGVML
+374 
-382 TDGALKTK
+382 
-390 GGTEITAGNV
+390 GNV
-400 GAASSEDVQTLNL
+400 SLSPSTIGAASSEDVQTLNL

-563 SKNAAISP
+563 SKNSAISP

-676 AGADPD
+676 AGADPN
-682 KMIFGAV
+682 KMFFGAV

>member
-1 MKNRNQGSG
+1 MKHLAILTLHFS
-10 IRDQKQGSGERG
+10 
-22 SISPERSE
+22 
-30 LRRRRYAGC
+30 
-39 LLTACIKTTLLACS
+39 LLTLHS
-53 LIPNPRSL
+53 
-61 SAAVPLTWTVETSR
+61 SAAVPLHWTVESSRTSL
-75 ATPAQFEAYRGETLT
+75 AQLEAYHGETLDIA
-90 LEATLQSNGKPL
+90 ATMQTYGKPL
-102 ELSGI
+102 SLDGKT
-107 AALYW
+107 AVLYY
-112 QTNGMGSAYW
+112 QTNGMEQAWWSVNGTCSGS
-122 EATAAVNS
+122 T
-130 NRLSAVW
+130 
-137 TPEMDVGARVY
+137 ARVTFTPAMDPGASIL
-148 NCFLGQPGKIYRAA
+148 NLFLSVQDGGNNYRAHA
-162 FQLRLRPSPGATPN
+162 RLKMLGSPGADAH
-176 VLPLPTPV
+176 V
-184 IDFATVEVLHPPY
+184 IEPPIVTLDFSRIGIILNAPY
-197 YTKADA
+197 YTKAEA
-203 DGLLEDKADKTNT
+203 DGLLDDKADKTNT
-216 YTKAEVDGL
+216 YTKAESNAALDGKLDRIVRDPLFEHNHSEFKQTLDGL
-225 IDEAGK
+225 DYITYQTDGGETEVLDRAHIGNKMVYVTEDSNWFTSGFHASENYRGFGISQSSSDFKNGNFSTFYGDGFIDCGENEITIPNATGTMALMSTTLAGYGIDNAYTKAEVDELVEDAGK
-231 VKSVN
+231 VKTVA
-236 GKDGEVVLTAA
+236 GQE
-247 DVHALPDTYTPP
+247 PD
-259 PAPVQSVNGK
+259 
-269 TGAVTL
+269 
-275 GAGDIGAIVNGV
+275 
-287 NTNGEIVLRSPVGFA
+287 
-302 GNMDMKIT
+302 
-310 PSRISRSGVS
+310 
-320 FGSFPFDWIIHG
+320 
-332 SQNLN
+332 
-337 EYLRDNYLLQE
+337 
-348 EASDKYVPTTR
+348 AS
-359 KVNGQPLTGDITIEA
+359 
-374 MPNNGVML
+374 
-382 TDGALKTK
+382 
-390 GGTEITAGNV
+390 GNV
-400 GAASSEDVQTLNL
+400 SLSPSTIGAASSEDVQTLNL

-563 SKNAAISP
+563 SKNSAISP

-676 AGADPD
+676 AGADPN
-682 KMIFGAV
+682 KMFFGAV

-731 NWKVVQ
+731 NWKVVK

>member
-1 MKNRNQGSG
+1 MKHLALILHFS
-10 IRDQKQGSGERG
+10 
-22 SISPERSE
+22 
-30 LRRRRYAGC
+30 
-39 LLTACIKTTLLACS
+39 LL
-53 LIPNPRSL
+53 LIPCF
-61 SAAVPLTWTVETSR
+61 AAVPLRWTVESSRTSL
-75 ATPAQFEAYRGETLT
+75 AQLEAYHGETLDIA
-90 LEATLQSNGKPL
+90 ATMQTYGKPL
-102 ELSGI
+102 SLDGKT
-107 AALYW
+107 AVLYY
-112 QTNGMGSAYW
+112 QTNGMEQAWWSVNGTCSGS
-122 EATAAVNS
+122 T
-130 NRLSAVW
+130 
-137 TPEMDVGARVY
+137 ARVTFTPAMDPGASIL
-148 NCFLGQPGKIYRAA
+148 NLFLSVQDGGNNYRAHA
-162 FQLRLRPSPGATPN
+162 RLKMLGSPGADAH
-176 VLPLPTPV
+176 V
-184 IDFATVEVLHPPY
+184 IEPPIVTLDFSRIGIILNAPY
-197 YTKADA
+197 YTKAEA
-203 DGLLEDKADKTNT
+203 DGLLDDKADKTNT
-216 YTKAEVDGL
+216 YTKAESNAALDGKLDRIVRDPLFEHNHSEFKQTLDGL
-225 IDEAGK
+225 DYITYQTDGGETEVLDRAHIGNKMVYVTEDSNRFTSGFHASEDYRGFGISQSSSDFKNGNFSTFYGDGFIDCGENEITIPNATGTMALMSTTLAGYGIDNAYTKAEVDELVEDAGK
-231 VKSVN
+231 VKTVA
-236 GKDGEVVLTAA
+236 GQE
-247 DVHALPDTYTPP
+247 PD
-259 PAPVQSVNGK
+259 
-269 TGAVTL
+269 
-275 GAGDIGAIVNGV
+275 
-287 NTNGEIVLRSPVGFA
+287 
-302 GNMDMKIT
+302 
-310 PSRISRSGVS
+310 
-320 FGSFPFDWIIHG
+320 
-332 SQNLN
+332 
-337 EYLRDNYLLQE
+337 
-348 EASDKYVPTTR
+348 AS
-359 KVNGQPLTGDITIEA
+359 
-374 MPNNGVML
+374 
-382 TDGALKTK
+382 
-390 GGTEITAGNV
+390 GNV
-400 GAASSEDVQTLNL
+400 SLSPSTIGAASSEDVQTLNL

-499 QEYAHTAYTN
+499 QEYAHIAYTN

-563 SKNAAISP
+563 SKNSAISP

-676 AGADPD
+676 AGADPN
-682 KMIFGAV
+682 KMFFGAV